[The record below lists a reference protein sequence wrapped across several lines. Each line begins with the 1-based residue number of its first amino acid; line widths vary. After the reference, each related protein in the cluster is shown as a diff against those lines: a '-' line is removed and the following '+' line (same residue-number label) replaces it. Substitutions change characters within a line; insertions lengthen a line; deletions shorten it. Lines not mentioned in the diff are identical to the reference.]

1 VPQVAS
7 LVIIEDDPRVR
18 SALTRALEQRGH
30 VVLGAETGMA
40 GLQLIVKERPEVII
54 LDLGLPDVDGV
65 DLLKMIRPISD
76 AVVIAAT
83 ARVGEEDIIATL
95 DAGADDYLCK
105 PFSPEQ
111 LDARIRASLRRFG
124 MHTGTAPAEIV
135 AGELRINARTRVA
148 TLAGV
153 VLELSRKEFDVLH
166 LLAQRVGQV
175 VSKREML
182 AEVWRQPFYTT
193 DKTVDVHISWLRRKL
208 GETAEA
214 PRYIH
219 SVRGVG
225 IKLVVPSSDPVSVE
239 ENLGDQEPAR
249 DASPDPASSDHAS
262 LNRLSDTPSAIA
274 SVEPSSVDPSS
285 ADD

>member
-1 VPQVAS
+1 VAS

-30 VVLGAETGMA
+30 SVLGAETGMA

-83 ARVGEEDIIATL
+83 ARVGEEDIIKTL

-124 MHTGTAPAEIV
+124 VSAGAAPVEIV
-135 AGELRINARTRVA
+135 AGDLRINARTRVA
-148 TLAGV
+148 TLSGV

-166 LLAQRVGQV
+166 LLVQRVGQV

-208 GETAEA
+208 GESAEA

-225 IKLVVPSSDPVSVE
+225 IKLVVPSGASDSLVPE
-239 ENLGDQEPAR
+239 LTDLATA
-249 DASPDPASSDHAS
+249 DLPDGADS
-262 LNRLSDTPSAIA
+262 PSA
-274 SVEPSSVDPSS
+274 PC
-285 ADD
+285 

>member
-1 VPQVAS
+1 VPGVAS

-83 ARVGEEDIIATL
+83 ARVGEEDIISTL

-111 LDARIRASLRRFG
+111 LDARIRATLRRFG
-124 MHTGTAPAEIV
+124 ASTGTAPAEMV

-148 TLAGV
+148 ALAGV

-166 LLAQRVGQV
+166 LLVQRAGQV

-214 PRYIH
+214 PRFIH

-225 IKLVVPSSDPVSVE
+225 IKLVVPVDAQVIAEAELDAEQVASTVVPGESSTT
-239 ENLGDQEPAR
+239 A
-249 DASPDPASSDHAS
+249 
-262 LNRLSDTPSAIA
+262 TPTT
-274 SVEPSSVDPSS
+274 
-285 ADD
+285 